1 MKLTATILA
10 GALALV
16 STAAFAQTAAPAA
29 TARVRGTVEK
39 LDGSVATIKTDKGQS
54 VTLKLTA
61 DVAVSAVVKVNPA
74 DIKPGAY
81 IGVGA
86 RPMPDGTLQAL
97 QVTVFPEAQRGVGE
111 GHRDWSAMPQTTM
124 TNGTVADT
132 VTAVNGPN
140 LTMKYKDGEKKLVIG
155 PDAVVITTVPT
166 DKADLKVGAELVTTA
181 TKNEDGSF
189 STNRVTVGKNGV
201 APPL

>member
-1 MKLTATILA
+1 MKITAPILA
-10 GALALV
+10 GALALM
-16 STAAFAQTAAPAA
+16 STVVFAQAPS
-29 TARVRGTVEK
+29 ARVRGTVEK
-39 LDGSVATIKTDKGQS
+39 LEGNVATVKTDKGQS
-54 VTLKLTA
+54 VMLKLA
-61 DVAVSAVVKVNPA
+61 PDYAVSAVVKVNPA

-86 RPMPDGTLQAL
+86 RPMPDGTLQAV

-132 VTAVNGPN
+132 VTSVNGPN

-155 PDAVVITTVPT
+155 PDATVITTVPA
-166 DKADLKVGAELVTTA
+166 DKADLTVGAELVTTA

-189 STNRVTVGKNGV
+189 STGRITVGKNGV

>member
-1 MKLTATILA
+1 MKLTAKILA
-10 GALALV
+10 GAFALV
-16 STAAFAQTAAPAA
+16 AATAFAQAPPS
-29 TARVRGTVEK
+29 ARVRGTVEK
-39 LDGSVATIKTDKGQS
+39 VDGNVVTVKNDKGQTF
-54 VTLKLTA
+54 TLKLAA
-61 DVAVSAVVKVNPA
+61 DYSVSAVVKVSPT

-86 RPMPDGTLQAL
+86 RPMPDGTLQAI

-155 PDAVVITTVPT
+155 PDATVITTVAT

-181 TKNEDGSF
+181 TKNEDGTY
-189 STNRVTVGKNGV
+189 STARITVGKNGV